1 MALAWPGARIQFI
14 ACSNYGLTKARFMP
28 NPSLAAFALIASI
41 AAAGT
46 PAPAGQVTG
55 IELAQVTIRGR
66 IIIRVPSTRQD
77 KATPMRQIAPPPPI
91 RWAEKKGPKCIS
103 ADQLGGAIVA
113 SDYVDL
119 VFRGGDRVRAELDG
133 DCSGLGYY
141 GGFYV
146 KPSADGQVCAGR
158 DSIRTRS
165 GDRCTIRKFKK
176 LVAKK

>member
-1 MALAWPGARIQFI
+1 MPLSIVSGISCGNI
-14 ACSNYGLTKARFMP
+14 SGL
-28 NPSLAAFALIASI
+28 
-41 AAAGT
+41 
-46 PAPAGQVTG
+46 G
-55 IELAQVTIRGR
+55 IEETN
-66 IIIRVPSTRQD
+66 QD
-77 KATPMRQIAPPPPI
+77 Q
-91 RWAEKKGPKCIS
+91 AEGT

-113 SDYVDL
+113 TDYVDL
-119 VFRGGDRVRAELDG
+119 VLRGGDRVRAEVDG

-165 GDRCTIRKFKK
+165 GDQCTIRKFKK

>member
-1 MALAWPGARIQFI
+1 
-14 ACSNYGLTKARFMP
+14 MP
-28 NPSLAAFALIASI
+28 NPSVAAFTLIASV
-41 AAAGT
+41 AAAST

-55 IELAQVTIRGR
+55 IELAQVTIGGR
-66 IIIRVPSTRQD
+66 IIIRVPSTPQNM
-77 KATPMRQIAPPPPI
+77 AAPMRRITPPQPI
-91 RWAEKKGPKCIS
+91 EWAEKKGPKCIA

-119 VFRGGDRVRAELDG
+119 VLRGGDRVRAQLDG

-146 KPSADGQVCAGR
+146 KPSTDGQICAGR

-165 GDRCTIRKFKK
+165 GDRCTIKKFKK
-176 LVAKK
+176 LVPKR

>member
-1 MALAWPGARIQFI
+1 MALALAWQGLRIQFI
-14 ACSNYGLTKARFMP
+14 ACSNYGFTKARFMP
-28 NPSLAAFALIASI
+28 SPPLAAFTLLASV
-41 AAAGT
+41 AAVGT

-66 IIIRVPSTRQD
+66 IIIRIPSRSRG
-77 KATPMRQIAPPPPI
+77 TPTPQLTPVRPVE
-91 RWAEKKGPKCIS
+91 WAEKKGPKCIA

-119 VFRGGDRVRAELDG
+119 VLRGGDRVRAELDG

-165 GDRCTIRKFKK
+165 GDQCTIRKFKK

>member
-1 MALAWPGARIQFI
+1 
-14 ACSNYGLTKARFMP
+14 MP
-28 NPSLAAFALIASI
+28 SPPLAAFVLIASV
-41 AAAGT
+41 AAVGT

-66 IIIRVPSTRQD
+66 IVIRVPSRLRDAAPSPQL
-77 KATPMRQIAPPPPI
+77 APAPPI
-91 RWAEKKGPKCIS
+91 KWAEKKGPKCIA
-103 ADQLGGAIVA
+103 ADQLSGAIVA
-113 SDYVDL
+113 GDYVDL
-119 VFRGGDRVRAELDG
+119 VLRGGDRVRAELDG

-165 GDRCTIRKFKK
+165 GDQCTIRKFKK

>member
-1 MALAWPGARIQFI
+1 
-14 ACSNYGLTKARFMP
+14 MP
-28 NPSLAAFALIASI
+28 NPSVAAFTLIASV
-41 AAAGT
+41 AAAST

-66 IIIRVPSTRQD
+66 IIIRVPSRLQD
-77 KATPMRQIAPPPPI
+77 YVTPMRQFTPPRPI
-91 RWAEKKGPKCIS
+91 EWAEKKGPKCIA

-113 SDYVDL
+113 GDYVDL
-119 VFRGGDRVRAELDG
+119 VLRGGDRVRAQLDG

-146 KPSADGQVCAGR
+146 KPSPDGQICAGR

-165 GDRCTIRKFKK
+165 GDRCTIKKFKK

>member
-1 MALAWPGARIQFI
+1 
-14 ACSNYGLTKARFMP
+14 MP
-28 NPSLAAFALIASI
+28 NPSVAAFTLIASV

-55 IELAQVTIRGR
+55 IEVAQVTIRGR
-66 IIIRVPSTRQD
+66 IIIRVPSKLQD
-77 KATPMRQIAPPPPI
+77 SVTPMRQFTPPRPI
-91 RWAEKKGPKCIS
+91 EWAEKKGPKCIA

-113 SDYVDL
+113 GDYVDL
-119 VFRGGDRVRAELDG
+119 VLRGGDRVRAQLDG

-146 KPSADGQVCAGR
+146 KPSPDGQICAGR

-165 GDRCTIRKFKK
+165 GDRCTIKKFKK

>member
-1 MALAWPGARIQFI
+1 
-14 ACSNYGLTKARFMP
+14 MP

-41 AAAGT
+41 AAAAT

-55 IELAQVTIRGR
+55 IELAQVTIRGH
-66 IIIRVPSTRQD
+66 IVIRVPSRVRE
-77 KATPMRQIAPPPPI
+77 AAPTPQLTPARPI
-91 RWAEKKGPKCIS
+91 KWAEKKGPKCIA

-113 SDYVDL
+113 ADYVDL
-119 VFRGGDRVRAELDG
+119 VLRGGDRVRAELDG

-165 GDRCTIRKFKK
+165 GDQCTIRKFKK

>member
-1 MALAWPGARIQFI
+1 
-14 ACSNYGLTKARFMP
+14 MP
-28 NPSLAAFALIASI
+28 NPSVAAFTLIASV
-41 AAAGT
+41 AAAST

-55 IELAQVTIRGR
+55 IELAQVTISGR
-66 IIIRVPSTRQD
+66 IIIRVPSTPQNM
-77 KATPMRQIAPPPPI
+77 AAPMRRITPPQPI
-91 RWAEKKGPKCIS
+91 EWAEKKGPKCIA

-119 VFRGGDRVRAELDG
+119 VLRGGDRVRAQLDG

-146 KPSADGQVCAGR
+146 KPSTDGQICAGR

-165 GDRCTIRKFKK
+165 GDRCTIKKFKK
-176 LVAKK
+176 LVPKR

>member
-1 MALAWPGARIQFI
+1 
-14 ACSNYGLTKARFMP
+14 MP
-28 NPSLAAFALIASI
+28 SPSLAAFALLASV
-41 AAAGT
+41 AAVST
-46 PAPAGQVTG
+46 PAPAGQVSG

-66 IIIRVPSTRQD
+66 IVIRVPSTLRG
-77 KATPMRQIAPPPPI
+77 TPTSQLTPARPI
-91 RWAEKKGPKCIS
+91 KWAEKKGPKCIA

-113 SDYVDL
+113 GDYVDL
-119 VFRGGDRVRAELDG
+119 VLRGGDRVRAELDG

-165 GDRCTIRKFKK
+165 GDQCTIKKFKK

>member
-1 MALAWPGARIQFI
+1 MRIQFI
-14 ACSNYGLTKARFMP
+14 ACSNYGFTKARFMP
-28 NPSLAAFALIASI
+28 SPHLAAFALIVSV
-41 AAAGT
+41 AAVST

-55 IELAQVTIRGR
+55 IELAQVTIGGR
-66 IIIRVPSTRQD
+66 IIIRVPSRLRDRVAPAPQL
-77 KATPMRQIAPPPPI
+77 TPAPPI
-91 RWAEKKGPKCIS
+91 KWAEKKGPKCIA

-113 SDYVDL
+113 TDYVDL
-119 VFRGGDRVRAELDG
+119 VLRGGDRVRAELDG

-165 GDRCTIRKFKK
+165 GDQCTIRKFKK

>member
-1 MALAWPGARIQFI
+1 
-14 ACSNYGLTKARFMP
+14 MP
-28 NPSLAAFALIASI
+28 NPSLAAFAFIASI
-41 AAAGT
+41 AAAAT

-66 IIIRVPSTRQD
+66 IIIRVPSRLRGAPAQQP
-77 KATPMRQIAPPPPI
+77 TPVRPI
-91 RWAEKKGPKCIS
+91 KWAEKKGPKCIA

-113 SDYVDL
+113 ADYVDL
-119 VFRGGDRVRAELDG
+119 VLRGGDRVRAELDG

-165 GDRCTIRKFKK
+165 GDQCTIRKFKK

>member
-1 MALAWPGARIQFI
+1 
-14 ACSNYGLTKARFMP
+14 MP
-28 NPSLAAFALIASI
+28 NPSVAALTLLASV

-46 PAPAGQVTG
+46 AVPAGRVTG

-66 IIIRVPSTRQD
+66 IIIRVPSTPQD
-77 KATPMRQIAPPPPI
+77 RAAPMRQVTPPRPVK
-91 RWAEKKGPKCIS
+91 WAEKKGPECVA
-103 ADQLGGAIVA
+103 ADQLGGAIVGG
-113 SDYVDL
+113 DYVDL
-119 VFRGGDRVRAELDG
+119 VLRGGDRVRAELAG

>member
-1 MALAWPGARIQFI
+1 
-14 ACSNYGLTKARFMP
+14 MP
-28 NPSLAAFALIASI
+28 NPSVAVLTLIASV

-66 IIIRVPSTRQD
+66 IIIRVPSTLRDRVAPAPQL
-77 KATPMRQIAPPPPI
+77 TPARPI
-91 RWAEKKGPKCIS
+91 KWAEKKGPECIA

-113 SDYVDL
+113 GDYVDL
-119 VFRGGDRVRAELDG
+119 VLRGGDRVRAQLDG

-146 KPSADGQVCAGR
+146 KPSADGQICSGR

-176 LVAKK
+176 LVAKN

>member
-1 MALAWPGARIQFI
+1 
-14 ACSNYGLTKARFMP
+14 MP
-28 NPSLAAFALIASI
+28 NPSVAAFTLIASV
-41 AAAGT
+41 AAAST

-66 IIIRVPSTRQD
+66 IIIRVPSRLQD
-77 KATPMRQIAPPPPI
+77 YVTPMRQFTPPRPI
-91 RWAEKKGPKCIS
+91 EWAEKKGPKCIA

-113 SDYVDL
+113 GDYVDL
-119 VFRGGDRVRAELDG
+119 VLRGGDRVRAQLDG

-146 KPSADGQVCAGR
+146 KPSPDGQICAGR

-165 GDRCTIRKFKK
+165 GDRCTIKKFKK
-176 LVAKK
+176 LVAKR

>member
-1 MALAWPGARIQFI
+1 
-14 ACSNYGLTKARFMP
+14 MP
-28 NPSLAAFALIASI
+28 NPSVAALTLIASI

-46 PAPAGQVTG
+46 PAPAGQMTG

-66 IIIRVPSTRQD
+66 IIIRVPSTPQN
-77 KATPMRQIAPPPPI
+77 KVTPMRQFTPPPPTK
-91 RWAEKKGPKCIS
+91 WAEKKGPECIA

-113 SDYVDL
+113 GDYVDL
-119 VFRGGDRVRAELDG
+119 VLRGGDRVRAQLDG

-146 KPSADGQVCAGR
+146 KPSADGQICAGR

-176 LVAKK
+176 LIPKK

>member
-1 MALAWPGARIQFI
+1 
-14 ACSNYGLTKARFMP
+14 MP
-28 NPSLAAFALIASI
+28 NPSVAAFTLIASV
-41 AAAGT
+41 AAAST

-66 IIIRVPSTRQD
+66 IIIRVPSRLQD
-77 KATPMRQIAPPPPI
+77 NLTPMRQFTPPQPI
-91 RWAEKKGPKCIS
+91 KWAEKKGPKCIA

-113 SDYVDL
+113 GDYVDL
-119 VFRGGDRVRAELDG
+119 VLRGGDRVRAQLDG

-146 KPSADGQVCAGR
+146 KPSPDGQICAGR

-165 GDRCTIRKFKK
+165 GDRCTIKKFKK

>member
-1 MALAWPGARIQFI
+1 
-14 ACSNYGLTKARFMP
+14 MP
-28 NPSLAAFALIASI
+28 NPSVAAFTLIASV

-55 IELAQVTIRGR
+55 IELAQVTISGR
-66 IIIRVPSTRQD
+66 IIIRVPSKLRD
-77 KATPMRQIAPPPPI
+77 NATPMQQLTPPRPI
-91 RWAEKKGPKCIS
+91 EWAEKKGPKCIA

-113 SDYVDL
+113 GDYVDL
-119 VFRGGDRVRAELDG
+119 VLRGGDRVRAQLDG

-146 KPSADGQVCAGR
+146 KPSPDGQICAGR

-165 GDRCTIRKFKK
+165 GDRCTIKKFKK
-176 LVAKK
+176 LVAKR

>member
-1 MALAWPGARIQFI
+1 
-14 ACSNYGLTKARFMP
+14 MP
-28 NPSLAAFALIASI
+28 NPSVAAFTLIASV
-41 AAAGT
+41 AAAST

-66 IIIRVPSTRQD
+66 IIIRVPSRLQD
-77 KATPMRQIAPPPPI
+77 SVTPMRQFTPPRPI
-91 RWAEKKGPKCIS
+91 EWAEKKGPKCIA

-113 SDYVDL
+113 GDYVDL
-119 VFRGGDRVRAELDG
+119 VLRGGDRVRAQLDG

-146 KPSADGQVCAGR
+146 KPSPDGQICAGR

-165 GDRCTIRKFKK
+165 GDRCTIKKFKK